1 MEFYIW
7 NKELMKAYTS
17 MMKTLYTQGQE
28 YLSRGLDKKK
38 EPLVKI
44 DKTATI
50 HEAKSFNDSK
60 IDPKACISTLAKL
73 IYLFNQG

>member
-1 MEFYIW
+1 MGWRLVNLFMGCSLILIYYEIGWILTW
-7 NKELMKAYTS
+7 NFIFETKELMKAYTS

-50 HEAKSFNDSK
+50 H
-60 IDPKACISTLAKL
+60 
-73 IYLFNQG
+73 